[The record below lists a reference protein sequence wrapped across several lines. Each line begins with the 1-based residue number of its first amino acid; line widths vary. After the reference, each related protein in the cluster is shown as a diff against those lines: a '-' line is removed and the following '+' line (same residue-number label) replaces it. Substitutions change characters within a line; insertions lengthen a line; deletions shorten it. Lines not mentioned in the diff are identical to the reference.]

1 MKGLF
6 ITFEGSDGAGKTVQS
21 QMLLEYFKSIS
32 VDAVLTREPGGTKIS
47 EIIRNIILDN
57 NNLEM
62 TDMTETLLYAAAR
75 AQHVGELIKPN
86 LDAGKVVICDR
97 FVDSSVAYQ
106 GFARGIG
113 VDTVEDINNYA
124 TLGLKPDLT
133 FFLDLEPKLGIKR
146 KSMEKALD
154 RMESEKLE
162 FYEKVYN
169 GYVNLSKMHSDRI
182 IRIDAS
188 LQKEAIYGIIISKVK
203 ELLWLL

>member
-203 ELLWLL
+203 ELL

>member
-113 VDTVEDINNYA
+113 VDAVEDINNYA

-203 ELLWLL
+203 ELL